1 MILED
6 TEGFGKMIIAD
17 DAAFTKETVSSRLD
31 SLMKKHDKKPSE
43 LIRKS
48 LLSKS
53 YVYQIIGGVR
63 KPSREALIRLGIVC
77 ECDVFEL
84 LELLMLSGEGTLY
97 PRIRRDAAI
106 LFCVIRKMN
115 LYETDEFLTSIGE
128 NGIF

>member
-1 MILED
+1 M
-6 TEGFGKMIIAD
+6 
-17 DAAFTKETVSSRLD
+17 
-31 SLMKKHDKKPSE
+31 
-43 LIRKS
+43 
-48 LLSKS
+48 
-53 YVYQIIGGVR
+53 
-63 KPSREALIRLGIVC
+63 C